1 MGVSRGVRFIVVIL
15 SLAVIVSMAGIAVL
29 YLMVSGA
36 PSVAADSVLV
46 LPVPAG
52 LTEYRQNALLTPLV
66 GAGGATVRSVVD
78 SLRKAKVDDRISG
91 VILKPQLGP
100 RVLWG
105 KLQEIRDAV
114 VDYRESG
121 KPIAAFLEYGGAE
134 DYYLASAA
142 DKVYLMPGSPLEIV
156 GRAQYEVFFRNA
168 LDKVGAYPDVLAA
181 GDYKTAANQYTE
193 TTMTPAHREMAES
206 LNRDLY
212 EQMIEGIAESRG
224 LTGDE
229 VRGLVDEGP
238 FLPEGALAAGLV
250 DGLVYADE
258 VKHREPFDADD
269 RREIADSDYRQ
280 ISLRSVGLNQGER
293 IALVYA
299 VGAINSGSSTFDV
312 LNGEVLGSD
321 TLTSAIRSAREDDSV
336 RAIVLRIDSPG
347 GSAIA
352 SDVIWREVAL
362 VRESGKPIV
371 ASMSD
376 LGASGGYYIAMGAD
390 AIVAQ
395 PATLTGSIGVV
406 FGKFTT
412 GGTYEKLGVG
422 VEPVSEGRFAEI
434 YSPVTRFSE
443 AERAKVQEH
452 VDAIYEQF
460 VTKAAEGRG
469 TTRDLLHE
477 VAQGRVWTGRQA
489 LEHGL
494 IDDVGGL
501 RRAIALAKEKAGI
514 DPGDE
519 VELVIYPRPKSFFE
533 LLDEGFP
540 MARAAAAW
548 AGLAAPEA
556 ALVGRATAPARLYR
570 PGEPLA
576 IMPGA
581 FVR

>member
-1 MGVSRGVRFIVVIL
+1 MGVSRGVRFIVVFL
-15 SLAVIVSMAGIAVL
+15 SLAVIMSMAGIAVL

-36 PSVAADSVLV
+36 PSVASDSVLV
-46 LPVPAG
+46 LRVPAG

-100 RVLWG
+100 GVLWG

-114 VDYRESG
+114 IDYRESG

-142 DKVYLMPGSPLEIV
+142 DKVYLMPGSPLEIM

-212 EQMIEGIAESRG
+212 EQMVEGIAESRG

-238 FLPEGALAAGLV
+238 FLPEDALAAGLV

-269 RREIADSDYRQ
+269 GREIADSDYRQ

-293 IALVYA
+293 IALIYA
-299 VGAINSGSSTFDV
+299 VGAINSGSSTFDI

-352 SDVIWREVAL
+352 SDVIWREVGL
-362 VRESGKPIV
+362 VREKRQADRRLDVRPGG
-371 ASMSD
+371 
-376 LGASGGYYIAMGAD
+376 LGG
-390 AIVAQ
+390 
-395 PATLTGSIGVV
+395 
-406 FGKFTT
+406 
-412 GGTYEKLGVG
+412 
-422 VEPVSEGRFAEI
+422 
-434 YSPVTRFSE
+434 
-443 AERAKVQEH
+443 
-452 VDAIYEQF
+452 
-460 VTKAAEGRG
+460 
-469 TTRDLLHE
+469 LLHRH
-477 VAQGRVWTGRQA
+477 GRRR
-489 LEHGL
+489 H
-494 IDDVGGL
+494 
-501 RRAIALAKEKAGI
+501 RRAAGHA
-514 DPGDE
+514 DRLHRRRVRQVHDGGHLRE
-519 VELVIYPRPKSFFE
+519 
-533 LLDEGFP
+533 
-540 MARAAAAW
+540 ARRRD
-548 AGLAAPEA
+548 
-556 ALVGRATAPARLYR
+556 RA
-570 PGEPLA
+570 
-576 IMPGA
+576 
-581 FVR
+581 V

>member
-1 MGVSRGVRFIVVIL
+1 MGVNRGIRLIVVLL
-15 SLAVIVSMAGIAVL
+15 SLAVVASMAGVALL
-29 YLMVSGA
+29 YLVVARA
-36 PSVAADSVLV
+36 PAVASDSVLV
-46 LPVPAG
+46 LPVGGA
-52 LTEYRQNALLTPLV
+52 LAEHRQNALLTSFGP
-66 GAGGATVRSVVD
+66 GGPTVRSVTD

-91 VILKPQLGP
+91 VILKPRIGLRP
-100 RVLWG
+100 VWG

-114 VDYRESG
+114 IDYRESG

-142 DKVYLMPGSPLEIV
+142 DQVYLMPGSPLEIV

-224 LTGDE
+224 LAGDE
-229 VRGLVDEGP
+229 VRRLVDEGP
-238 FLPEGALAAGLV
+238 FLPEDALAAGLV

-269 RREIADSDYRQ
+269 AREIADSDYRQ
-280 ISLRSVGLNQGER
+280 VGLRSVGLNQGER

-299 VGAINSGSSTFDV
+299 VGAINAGSSTFDV
-312 LNGEVLGSD
+312 LNGDVLGSD
-321 TLTSAIRSAREDDSV
+321 TLTRAIRSAREDDSV

-352 SDVIWREVAL
+352 SDVIWREVGL

-406 FGKFTT
+406 FGKFTI

-422 VEPVSEGRFAEI
+422 IEPVSEGRFAEI
-434 YSPVTRFSE
+434 YSPVTRFSDD
-443 AERAKVQEH
+443 ERAKVQEH

-460 VTKAAEGRG
+460 VTKAAEGRQ
-469 TTRDLLHE
+469 TTRDRLHE

-494 IDDVGGL
+494 IDEVGGL
-501 RRAIALAKEKAGI
+501 DRAIALAKEMAGI

-556 ALVGRATAPARLYR
+556 ALVGRATAPARLFR